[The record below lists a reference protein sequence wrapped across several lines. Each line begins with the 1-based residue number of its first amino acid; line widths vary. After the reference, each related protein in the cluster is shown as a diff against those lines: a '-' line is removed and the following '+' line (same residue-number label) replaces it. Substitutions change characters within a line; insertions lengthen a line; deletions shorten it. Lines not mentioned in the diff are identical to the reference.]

1 MAYRRR
7 QGGMSRSSTF
17 KEEKKPP
24 PDEGEWAATSSLAA
38 QAIAAS
44 TAHRHSTGGPTYDY
58 TAMGSSNETGTS
70 FWGVLARK
78 AKAILEDDNINS
90 HPDLLHSHKRLDSP
104 KAHNQIQHSKKLDT
118 PIATP
123 TSTPATLASS
133 MRGKTLEEGVT
144 GAEKKHETRKIQIVR
159 KGSNQGHEVSGE
171 HGKSTAVPPKNPT
184 TQEDQLKA
192 SRDVAMATAAKAKL
206 LLRELKT
213 IKADLAFAKQR
224 CSQLE
229 EENKILR
236 DVRDNKCGASPAH
249 HDDDMIRNQLE
260 TLLAEKARLA
270 HENSVYARE
279 NRVLREI
286 VEYHQLTTQDVIYV
300 DEGSDEVA
308 EVHPI
313 FYSASMPDSPTSPPE
328 YAISLFRSASA
339 TAQLRFE

>member
-1 MAYRRR
+1 MAYRRK

-17 KEEKKPP
+17 KEEKNPP
-24 PDEGEWAATSSLAA
+24 PDDGEWAAASSLAA

-44 TAHRHSTGGPTYDY
+44 AAHRHSKGGPTYDY
-58 TAMGSSNETGTS
+58 TAMGSSNETGS
-70 FWGVLARK
+70 FWGILARK
-78 AKAILEDDNINS
+78 AKAILEDDDIKS
-90 HPDLLHSHKRLDSP
+90 HPHLLHSQSQKRLGSP
-104 KAHNQIQHSKKLDT
+104 KAHPPTQTQVSKKLDT
-118 PIATP
+118 PTP
-123 TSTPATLASS
+123 SYAMIASS
-133 MRGKTLEEGVT
+133 PRGNIAKTLDQGGESKG
-144 GAEKKHETRKIQIVR
+144 HETHKIQIVR
-159 KGSNQGHEVSGE
+159 KGNNLGQEVGE
-171 HGKSTAVPPKNPT
+171 HHRSTVQQVPKNPT
-184 TQEDQLKA
+184 TQEDLLKA

-213 IKADLAFAKQR
+213 VKADLTFAKQR

-229 EENKILR
+229 EENKTLR
-236 DVRDNKCGASPAH
+236 DNRPAH
-249 HDDDMIRNQLE
+249 HDDDMIRDQLE

-313 FYSASMPDSPTSPPE
+313 LYSASLPDSPTSPPE
-328 YAISLFRSASA
+328 ISLSLFRSASA
-339 TAQLRFE
+339 TAQLRFDP